1 LIHRASNNIHDGKT
15 TIATEESTVKGECR
29 YQGPI
34 GALFICVATA
44 CEILAVISHRTG
56 EPIDWFG
63 WLLIVVG
70 ILLGSSGV
78 QFVVWAY
85 EAAQWED
92 RK

>member
-1 LIHRASNNIHDGKT
+1 
-15 TIATEESTVKGECR
+15 
-29 YQGPI
+29 
-34 GALFICVATA
+34 VATA